1 MATKEK
7 ECELYPSLK
16 FAWRQI
22 FPDNQLFH
30 LMKPGKVIVSP
41 SKFGVS
47 STRRGVDVEPVF
59 GSTEQFNEGL
69 VEMCRIFGRRFALVL
84 YSGEIPSPESFGS
97 LCTCGTHVLSSFL
110 GRLHPLGW
118 SRIN

>member
-1 MATKEK
+1 MTTKEK

-22 FPDNQLFH
+22 FPENELYH
-30 LMKPGKVIVSP
+30 VMKPGKVVVSP

-47 STRRGVDVEPVF
+47 STRSGVDVEPVF
-59 GSTEQFNEGL
+59 GSAEQFNEGL

-84 YSGEIPSPESFGS
+84 YAGRSQALNPSVRYVPAAPMFYLVSWEDST
-97 LCTCGTHVLSSFL
+97 L
-110 GRLHPLGW
+110 
-118 SRIN
+118 